1 MAIAI
6 GQLTITQVRDGSFY
20 EDQYAASTSLTLAPT
35 EGWAAEIPAPQAGY
49 YVYKQTRIV
58 HADGTF
64 GQWSTP
70 IRITGEPGEQ
80 GPSGNPGAIGVNV
93 VGSTI
98 MVAGFD
104 GEGQFGVP
112 TGIVYV
118 GSSRYVLNEAAYT
131 VSTSGQGYILA
142 SASGA
147 IRFARLV
154 AESEGSTS
162 TSRMVWKDFNSGT
175 EITGDAV
182 IGNFRV
188 DSLVIT
194 AAEMTPPLGLQQ
206 FIRSQFMEIL
216 RSSDASDQQLQDMAL
231 AMGADRIF
239 QTIVAIDAFIKSLW
253 VSRLESEIYTTDAN
267 GYPNT
272 GFHLDGIAGVAKIA
286 SLMAKNADIV
296 GTFSSDGFRTLSQ
309 VAGTTV
315 TAYTVPSTIFKYSEM
330 CDLIPDSDERQA
342 LSGTI
347 EGYSFTKATRR
358 VNKRVRL
365 HANGSY
371 SSTITA
377 SGGDKDPTIMSR
389 ITPIRLF
396 GENFYVQWHI
406 NYDGNFCNRR
416 LWRTKP
422 GQTGDQIKA
431 DSDYQEDANPD
442 PDETLWIKPEVTAG
456 ELWSAGGG
464 AGDYAGSYS
473 VTPANDRVDITLWV
487 YSGAL
492 WGSATAT
499 TNYMRVWTN
508 QVFNALVLTN
518 GDTSYTVVGFEAD
531 AYYLAS
537 SKAFTV
543 GTTNQDSTAMKKYKS
558 GTDFYNR
565 FSAVP
570 VGTNSACS
578 GVIRVD
584 GTSYTVTRLRKD
596 EDRIVCF
603 TGTQEV
609 HVRKFVNGTSTG
621 VYTDLAITTAV
632 VLGAMDGGIESMWIV
647 PWAHAL
653 YDIGQS
659 TKRFRSLYLSGELVS
674 GSVST
679 GNISSSQTV
688 SASTVTTTNLTIAG
702 RTGYAVRAWANTN
715 NGAMRRGQG
724 ISSTSRR
731 STGVYRFNLSP
742 AMPDTDYVV
751 VGMARDVNTNDNNV
765 CVAFRAA
772 DAKTTTYF
780 DVTVSANGY
789 YDSSEVDVV
798 VLR

>member
-1 MAIAI
+1 MATAI
-6 GQLTITQVRDGSFY
+6 GQLTITQVQDGSYY

-35 EGWAAEIPAPQAGY
+35 EGWSSAIPAPQAGY
-49 YVYKQTRIV
+49 YVYKRSRIV

-70 IRITGEPGEQ
+70 IRITGEPGVQ

-118 GSSRYVLNEAAYT
+118 GSSRYVLNEASYT
-131 VSTSGQGYILA
+131 VTSSGQGYILA

-147 IRFARLV
+147 VLFARLV
-154 AESEGSTS
+154 AETEGSAS
-162 TSRMVWKDFNSGT
+162 TSRMVWKDFNSAA
-175 EITGDAV
+175 EITGDVV

-188 DSLVIT
+188 DALVIT

-216 RSSDASDQQLQDMAL
+216 RSSDASDQELQDMAM

-253 VSRLESEIYTTDAN
+253 VSRLESEIYSTDAN

-315 TAYTVPSTIFKYSEM
+315 AAYTVPSTIFKYSEM
-330 CDLIPDSDERQA
+330 CDFIPDSDERQA

-396 GENFYVQWHI
+396 GNTVYVQWHI
-406 NYDGNFCNRR
+406 YYSGNMTYR
-416 LWRTKP
+416 LLYRTKA
-422 GQTGDQIKA
+422 GQSGDAIYA
-431 DSDYQEDANPD
+431 DHFYKEDIDPD
-442 PDETLWIKPEVTAG
+442 PDVTTYTYPERTAG
-456 ELWSAGGG
+456 QLWSGGS
-464 AGDYAGSYS
+464 GDYSGSYS
-473 VTPANDRVDITLWV
+473 VSPETGRTDITVWV

-492 WGSATAT
+492 WGSVTAT
-499 TNYMRVWTN
+499 SNYMYIWTN
-508 QVFNALVLTN
+508 QVFNGLVLTN

-543 GTTNQDSTAMKKYKS
+543 GTTNQDSTAMKKYRS

-578 GVIRVD
+578 GIIRVD

-596 EDRIVCF
+596 EDRLVFF

-621 VYTDLAITTAV
+621 VYTDLAITTEV

-679 GNISSSQTV
+679 GTIG
-688 SASTVTTTNLTIAG
+688 ASTVNATTV
-702 RTGYAVRAWANTN
+702 Y
-715 NGAMRRGQG
+715 GA
-724 ISSTSRR
+724 
-731 STGVYRFNLSP
+731 RFN
-742 AMPDTDYVV
+742 
-751 VGMARDVNTNDNNV
+751 
-765 CVAFRAA
+765 
-772 DAKTTTYF
+772 
-780 DVTVSANGY
+780 
-789 YDSSEVDVV
+789 
-798 VLR
+798 

>member
-6 GQLTITQVRDGSFY
+6 GQITITQVRDGSYY
-20 EDQYAASTSLTLAPT
+20 EDRYAASPSLTVAPT
-35 EGWAAEIPAPQAGY
+35 EGWTTEIPAPQQGY
-49 YVYKQTRIV
+49 YVYKRTRIV
-58 HADGTF
+58 HADGTYEE
-64 GQWSTP
+64 WSTP
-70 IRITGEPGEQ
+70 LRITGDPGVQ
-80 GPSGNPGAIGVNV
+80 GPSGNPGALGVNI

-98 MVAGFD
+98 IVSGFD
-104 GEGQFGVP
+104 SEGQFGFP

-118 GSSRYVLNEAAYT
+118 GSSRYLLNEAAYT
-131 VSTSGQGYILA
+131 VSASGQGYILA

-147 IRFARLV
+147 IHFARLV
-154 AESEGSTS
+154 AETEGSAS
-162 TSRMVWKDFNSGT
+162 TSRMVWKDFNSGI

-188 DSLVIT
+188 DALVIT
-194 AAEMTPPLGLQQ
+194 AVEMTAPLSLGQ
-206 FIRSQFMEIL
+206 FIRSHFMEIL
-216 RSSDASDQQLQDMAL
+216 RSSDASDQELQDMAM

-253 VSRLESEIYTTDAN
+253 VSRLESEIYSTDAN
-267 GYPNT
+267 GYPDV

-315 TAYTVPSTIFKYSEM
+315 GAYTVPSTIYKYSEM
-330 CDLIPDSDERQA
+330 CDLIPDADERQS

-347 EGYSFTKATRR
+347 EGYVFTKATRR
-358 VNKRVRL
+358 VNKRVKL
-365 HANGSY
+365 HSNGSY

-377 SGGDKDPTIMSR
+377 AGGDKDPTIMSR

-464 AGDYAGSYS
+464 GGDYVGSYS
-473 VTPANDRVDITLWV
+473 ITPANDRVDITLWV

-492 WGSATAT
+492 WGSVTAT
-499 TNYMRVWTN
+499 SNYLHIWTN
-508 QVFNALVLTN
+508 QVFNSLVLTN
-518 GDTSYTVVGFEAD
+518 GDTSFQVVPFQPD
-531 AYYLAS
+531 AYYLSS

-543 GTTNQDSTAMKKYKS
+543 GSTNQDSASMKKYKS
-558 GTDFYNR
+558 GTDFYDR

-578 GVIRVD
+578 GVIRVN

-596 EDRIVCF
+596 EDRLVFF

-609 HVRKFVNGTSTG
+609 HVRKFVNATDTG

-659 TKRFRSLYLSGELVS
+659 AKRFRSLYLSGELIS

-679 GNISSSQTV
+679 GTIGASSVNATTV
-688 SASTVTTTNLTIAG
+688 
-702 RTGYAVRAWANTN
+702 Y
-715 NGAMRRGQG
+715 GA
-724 ISSTSRR
+724 
-731 STGVYRFNLSP
+731 RFN
-742 AMPDTDYVV
+742 
-751 VGMARDVNTNDNNV
+751 
-765 CVAFRAA
+765 
-772 DAKTTTYF
+772 
-780 DVTVSANGY
+780 
-789 YDSSEVDVV
+789 
-798 VLR
+798 